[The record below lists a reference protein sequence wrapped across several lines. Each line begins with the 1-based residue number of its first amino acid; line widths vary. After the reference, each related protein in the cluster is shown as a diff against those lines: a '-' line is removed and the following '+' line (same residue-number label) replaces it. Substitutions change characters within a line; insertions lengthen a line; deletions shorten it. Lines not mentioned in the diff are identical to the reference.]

1 MMTTPEDR
9 AAFDRLGYLDGP
21 RILSDLEADELTEQC
36 RRMVLDPDHP
46 KYASVPRALTEP
58 FLHVPHIEIDHPAF
72 WGIHTNPALVD
83 TICELLEVDEVQLF
97 ERHLFYKPPFED
109 RVRSWHQDTAYL
121 PFMKPYRALAGVGI
135 VMAKGRRPVVC
146 GTRFSGHR
154 GQTPQNGATAEN
166 GALVMVPGSHTM
178 GDLPPELDRDLSD
191 EALRDAG
198 VAEGGVY
205 RPVPKGYVHLH
216 HPAVWHGSGGN
227 LTERPRAGLSLM
239 FAERGTRFDA
249 TGRFAHFFSG
259 THGEPLDEALHAV
272 CR

>member
-121 PFMKPYRALAGVGI
+121 PFMKPYRAIGVW
-135 VMAKGRRPVVC
+135 V
-146 GTRFSGHR
+146 SLS
-154 GQTPQNGATAEN
+154 GATAEN